1 MQTGLFAPIQ
11 DTHFRNET
19 VPFGGPLILVVPL
32 LGLHSDFDQLEGES
46 TTIIHAGGGNIRVI
60 LPSVTKQAF
69 GGIDSGALRVK
80 CH

>member
-1 MQTGLFAPIQ
+1 LQTGLSAPIQ
-11 DTHFRNET
+11 GAHFRNEA
-19 VPFGGPLILVVPL
+19 VPFGAPLILVMSL

-46 TTIIHAGGGNIRVI
+46 TTIIHTGGNIRVI

-69 GGIDSGALRVK
+69 GGTDSGALRVK